1 MDEKSA
7 DYGTQNFIEL
17 KAQKGMGFMKRKI
30 MAMALAASMAATM
43 LAGCSSSSSN
53 VETTT
58 TKSGE
63 TTTAGNG
70 QAATGGVVDGYE
82 SYAKRTDLTTED
94 ITLTVWESANGP
106 DEFIK
111 QAAQDFQKIYPNIT
125 IKFDKVESTDA
136 KDKIA
141 ADGPSGLGPDL
152 FAAANDNLGTMAAA
166 GSIQPLDDVD
176 ASYVQAVKDNTEEIC
191 VNGVTYDN
199 KVWGFPVARETYTI
213 LYNKSLIESI
223 PDNWEDLVKAC
234 EEWNA
239 AHKGK
244 YALMWEAGN
253 TYHNVFW
260 LTGSTVN
267 MFGENHDDF
276 SKGIGFNNE
285 TSIKNAKYYQ
295 SLRKRILDVKSGDL
309 DQATIVSAFEN
320 GECAMVID
328 GSWKI
333 GAYEKALGDN
343 LAAATLPK
351 LPGEDKPVSNFAGI
365 RTMYVSYYS
374 EYPKEAA
381 AFGEFLMCKEMQQK
395 RLEIT
400 SSIPC
405 RNDVNIDD
413 EVMKVFIEQLDNYSF
428 AMPSIPQI
436 NMYWTCYNTLYQS
449 IWNGDD
455 PAKLISDAEELFIG
469 FTAEN

>member
-53 VETTT
+53 VETT
-58 TKSGE
+58 KGGE

-125 IKFDKVESTDA
+125 IEFTSVESTDA

-141 ADGPSGLGPDL
+141 TDGPAGLGPDL
-152 FAAANDNLGTMAAA
+152 FASANDNLGTMAAA
-166 GSIQPLDDVD
+166 GSIQPLDDID

-191 VNGVTYDN
+191 SKGVTYDG
-199 KVWGFPVARETYTI
+199 KLWGFPVARETYTI
-213 LYNKSLIESI
+213 FYNKSLIESV
-223 PDNWEDLVKAC
+223 PDNWEDLAKAC

-239 AHKGK
+239 ANKGK
-244 YALMWEAGN
+244 YALMWQVGN

-267 MFGENHDDF
+267 MFGANHDDY
-276 SKGIGFNNE
+276 SAGTGFNNE
-285 TSIKNAKYYQ
+285 KSIETAKFYQ
-295 SLRKRILDVKSGDL
+295 SLRKRILDVDAGDL
-309 DQATIVSAFEN
+309 DEATTVAAFEN

-333 GAYEKALGDN
+333 GAYESSLKEKLG
-343 LAAATLPK
+343 AAILPK

-374 EYPKEAA
+374 ENPKEAA
-381 AFGEFLMCKEMQQK
+381 AFGEFLMCKEIQQK
-395 RLEIT
+395 RYEIT
-400 SSIPC
+400 TTIPC
-405 RNDVNIDD
+405 RDDINVDD
-413 EVMKVFIEQLDNYSF
+413 EVMKVFMEQLKYSF
-428 AMPSIPQI
+428 PMPAIPQI
-436 NMYWTCYNTLYQS
+436 AQYWTCYGSVYKA

-455 PAKLISDAEELFIG
+455 PAKLFAEAEELYIG
-469 FTAEN
+469 FTSNSN

>member
-53 VETTT
+53 VETT
-58 TKSGE
+58 KGGE

-125 IKFDKVESTDA
+125 IEFTSVESTDA

-141 ADGPSGLGPDL
+141 TDGPAGLGPDL
-152 FAAANDNLGTMAAA
+152 FASANDNLGTMAAA
-166 GSIQPLDDVD
+166 GSIQPLDDID

-191 VNGVTYDN
+191 SKGVTYDG
-199 KVWGFPVARETYTI
+199 KLWGFPVARETYTI
-213 LYNKSLIESI
+213 FYNKSLIESV
-223 PDNWEDLVKAC
+223 PDNWEDLAKAC

-239 AHKGK
+239 ANKGK
-244 YALMWEAGN
+244 YALMWQVGN

-267 MFGENHDDF
+267 MFGANHDDY
-276 SKGIGFNNE
+276 SAGTGFNNE
-285 TSIKNAKYYQ
+285 KSIETAKFYQ
-295 SLRKRILDVKSGDL
+295 SLRKRILDVDAGDL
-309 DQATIVSAFEN
+309 DEATTVAAFEN

-333 GAYEKALGDN
+333 GAYESSLKENLG
-343 LAAATLPK
+343 AAILPK

-374 EYPKEAA
+374 ENPKEAA
-381 AFGEFLMCKEMQQK
+381 AFGEFLMCKEIQQK
-395 RLEIT
+395 RYEIT
-400 SSIPC
+400 TTIPC
-405 RNDVNIDD
+405 RDDINVDD
-413 EVMKVFIEQLDNYSF
+413 EVMKVFMEQLKYSF
-428 AMPSIPQI
+428 PMPAIPQI
-436 NMYWTCYNTLYQS
+436 AQYWTCYGSVYKA

-455 PAKLISDAEELFIG
+455 PAKLFAEAEELYIG
-469 FTAEN
+469 FTSNSN